1 MAIDPRLVS
10 VLHLQALR
18 HAALPAEEHAAHV
31 AFQASTLEALLDGA
45 YDGDLTVGELR
56 RHGDLGL
63 GTFDALDGE
72 MIVLDGEVWRAR
84 ADGSVERAA
93 DDERTPFAV
102 VTPFA
107 ADATI
112 AIERALEQEDLLA
125 LAAERAP
132 GAGGGSR
139 GAAGGAACWA
149 LRFDGR
155 LDTVHARS
163 VLPQPK
169 PYPPLAEAAATQ
181 REFTLGP
188 VEGSLAGFVFPSWAG
203 GVELPGA
210 HLHAITAD
218 RTRGGH
224 VLHARVGPGVLRLA
238 ALSDLHLELPPGV
251 ELPAGAPDA
260 DRAAALDRLENA

>member
-18 HAALPAEEHAAHV
+18 HPALPAEEHAAHV
-31 AFQASTLEALLDGA
+31 AFQTSTLEALLDGA
-45 YDGDLTVGELR
+45 YDGDLTIGELR

-84 ADGSVERAA
+84 ADGSVERAR

-112 AIERALEQEDLLA
+112 AVEKAMEQKELLA
-125 LAAERAP
+125 LLP
-132 GAGGGSR
+132 SGTF
-139 GAAGGAACWA
+139 A

-155 LDTVHARS
+155 LDAVHARS
-163 VLPQPK
+163 VPPQQK

-188 VEGSLAGFVFPSWAG
+188 VDGSLAGFVFPSWAG

-210 HLHAITAD
+210 HLHAISAD

-251 ELPAGAPDA
+251 ELPAGALDPDCA
-260 DRAAALDRLENA
+260 VALDRLENG